1 MFNFQILES
10 PKCALDKR
18 IPQSEQLSPKSTP
31 GVFKMRNCHQNQW
44 FYCFNIKF
52 QEGGSTVMGRGFRVL
67 PLYTIVWRVHRR
79 YVVLF
84 EITVQA

>member
-1 MFNFQILES
+1 MPNMIKTMVLLIYMKIQE
-10 PKCALDKR
+10 R
-18 IPQSEQLSPKSTP
+18 TST
-31 GVFKMRNCHQNQW
+31 
-44 FYCFNIKF
+44 
-52 QEGGSTVMGRGFRVL
+52 STSMVKGRGFRVL